1 MIEDIQSVDIARGM
15 RTGRYNS
22 RGVHWRGDGGGQ
34 ERALANEYRLWAEAL
49 HHSHPF
55 ISSELLMG
63 LMKTYEAEAA
73 REDTEATIQRRL
85 R

>member
-1 MIEDIQSVDIARGM
+1 MEDIQSVDMARGM
-15 RTGRYNS
+15 RTGRYNA
-22 RGVHWRGDGGGQ
+22 RGVHWRGEGGGQ
-34 ERALANEYRLWAEAL
+34 ERALADEYRTWAEAL

-55 ISSELLMG
+55 ASSELLMG
-63 LMKTYEAEAA
+63 LVKTYEAEAD